1 MLQAIRGQAATWIVK
16 ALFVV
21 LILSFVAWGV
31 TDYISRSHAP
41 SSVATVGTVE
51 ISPTQLSNAVSQES
65 QRLRQIFGT
74 LEREQLKQL
83 GIIDQV
89 LQRLIGQTLI
99 ELEARRLGVTIDD
112 QVLRGAIQNN
122 PAFRNEQGQFDRN
135 RFQLVLNQ
143 AGFTEASFLA
153 LLRQDLLRSQLMT
166 AVALGSH

>member
-51 ISPTQLSNAVSQES
+51 ISPTQLSNAVNQES
-65 QRLRQIFGT
+65 QRLRQIFGS

-89 LQRLIGQTLI
+89 LNRLIGQTLSD
-99 ELEARRLGVTIDD
+99 LEARRLRAPTHDKALPGPTPPHPPSPHH
-112 QVLRGAIQNN
+112 
-122 PAFRNEQGQFDRN
+122 PAPSTPN
-135 RFQLVLNQ
+135 R
-143 AGFTEASFLA
+143 
-153 LLRQDLLRSQLMT
+153 
-166 AVALGSH
+166 SH